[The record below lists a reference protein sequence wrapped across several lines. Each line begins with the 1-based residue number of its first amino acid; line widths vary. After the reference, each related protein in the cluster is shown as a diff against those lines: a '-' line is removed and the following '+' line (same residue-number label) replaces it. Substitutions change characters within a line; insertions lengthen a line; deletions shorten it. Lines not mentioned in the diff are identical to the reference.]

1 MTTKTDNKN
10 NLFSWQI
17 ISVFLVLFFGGVGFA
32 ATAML
37 LRLPTNNSCNNLS
50 LLFSSATNRLYCAQL
65 RAEEDTVE
73 GFLGAIDLISNL
85 PEDHPLISE
94 VDRYITTWSDRI
106 LAIAQEKYHQGELE
120 EAIAIAEKIPTRE
133 ANEDLISQKIE
144 EWQSVWEEGESIVA
158 DIEEKLRRGQWNQAF
173 LATVQLLE
181 LDNAYWSSTQY
192 DEMVQTITLAQ
203 EESSELDEAFA
214 SINRGGIDNLI
225 KTIEIASR
233 ISKSSFSYDRATEL
247 ARDAEGQIIDIVKD
261 LIDDRNWAEVST
273 IARQIPRSS
282 PIRDKADDWSNLA
295 SAGRNANLN
304 TVSGLNLAISQ
315 LDKISSSSGVYA
327 ETRKLKNRW
336 TLQKEDLIYLTEA
349 KDLAK
354 PGNVDSL
361 QQAIARAE
369 FISNENPLHS
379 EAQQEIRKW
388 RREIQVKEDQPYLNR
403 ARELASRNTV
413 SGWQEAIA
421 QAQMIEANRAL
432 HSEARNLI
440 AQWRGNIQRVEDQP
454 TLDRA
459 ISLGSQNRY
468 QEAINVAS
476 AIGSNRSL
484 HSEAQ
489 SRIRTWRR
497 EITARQNFNEASQIA
512 QNRDAQ
518 SLSRA
523 ITIARRIPSSTDVS
537 AQGRNAVNS
546 WSEQLLAIARR
557 TNSLQEAIN
566 IADMIPSGTSA
577 YNAARRDI
585 QQWRARLAPPPAP
598 RRTPTNPPNNVDPR
612 NITPPNNDSD
622 QESTPITPDTEISP
636 EPTLEQTSF

>member
-1 MTTKTDNKN
+1 
-10 NLFSWQI
+10 
-17 ISVFLVLFFGGVGFA
+17 
-32 ATAML
+32 
-37 LRLPTNNSCNNLS
+37 
-50 LLFSSATNRLYCAQL
+50 
-65 RAEEDTVE
+65 
-73 GFLGAIDLISNL
+73 
-85 PEDHPLISE
+85 
-94 VDRYITTWSDRI
+94 
-106 LAIAQEKYHQGELE
+106 
-120 EAIAIAEKIPTRE
+120 
-133 ANEDLISQKIE
+133 
-144 EWQSVWEEGESIVA
+144 
-158 DIEEKLRRGQWNQAF
+158 
-173 LATVQLLE
+173 
-181 LDNAYWSSTQY
+181 
-192 DEMVQTITLAQ
+192 
-203 EESSELDEAFA
+203 
-214 SINRGGIDNLI
+214 
-225 KTIEIASR
+225 
-233 ISKSSFSYDRATEL
+233 
-247 ARDAEGQIIDIVKD
+247 
-261 LIDDRNWAEVST
+261 
-273 IARQIPRSS
+273 
-282 PIRDKADDWSNLA
+282 
-295 SAGRNANLN
+295 
-304 TVSGLNLAISQ
+304 
-315 LDKISSSSGVYA
+315 
-327 ETRKLKNRW
+327 
-336 TLQKEDLIYLTEA
+336 
-349 KDLAK
+349 
-354 PGNVDSL
+354 
-361 QQAIARAE
+361 
-369 FISNENPLHS
+369 
-379 EAQQEIRKW
+379 
-388 RREIQVKEDQPYLNR
+388 
-403 ARELASRNTV
+403 
-413 SGWQEAIA
+413 
-421 QAQMIEANRAL
+421 MIEANRAL

-484 HSEAQ
+484 HSDAQ

-598 RRTPTNPPNNVDPR
+598 RRTPTNPPNNNVDPR